1 MSSGEKKLR
10 SNKKLSFRKKRR
22 KNHIGANDRTP
33 VPPEMKD
40 EILILWFQ
48 PTSNDTVVVVETLSP
63 FFFSN
68 LLVGGGDPAPSEIR
82 FTIATE

>member
-1 MSSGEKKLR
+1 MSSGEKNSKVSRKIILLR
-10 SNKKLSFRKKRR
+10 KRR
-22 KNHIGANDRTP
+22 KNHTGANDRAP

-40 EILILWFQ
+40 EILILWLQ